1 MKVGI
6 LTGGG
11 DAPGLNAVI
20 RAATKAAIIE
30 KGWEII
36 GIRDGF
42 AGLID
47 TKRIKPLNLS
57 FVRGLLPKG
66 GTILGTTNRGNPFE
80 FPVVENEKTILKDL
94 SDDVLKNVKELSLD
108 ALIVIGGDG
117 SLKIARDL
125 SKKGLKVVGIP
136 KTIDNDISATDVTF
150 GFNTAVT
157 TAMEAIDKLHTTAES
172 HHRVMILEV
181 MGRYA
186 GWIALEAGIAGGS
199 DVILIPE
206 IPFEFDSIFKKIKQ
220 RSSVNIKFSIIVVAE
235 GAKQKSGQMFF
246 QDKKAIGQEKRL
258 GGAGE
263 YVSNV
268 ISEKLGIESRVT
280 VLGHL
285 QRGGSPS
292 AYDRILGSRFGVAAI
307 DLIAHNEFGKM
318 VCLQG
323 KKVCS
328 VDIERAVGKM
338 KKVKING
345 QLVKTAEYL
354 GICLGMEFFK

>member
-30 KGWEII
+30 KGWEIV

-47 TKRIKPLNLS
+47 INRTKPLTLS
-57 FVRGLLPKG
+57 SVRGLLPKG
-66 GTILGTTNRGNPFE
+66 GTILGTTNRGNPFN
-80 FPVVENEKTILKDL
+80 FPVMENGKTVLKDL
-94 SDDVLKNVKELSLD
+94 SDEVLKNIQKLNLA

-117 SLKIARDL
+117 SLKIARDF
-125 SKKGLKVVGIP
+125 SKKGLNVIGIP

-206 IPFEFDSIFKKIKQ
+206 IPFEFDSIFHKVEQ
-220 RSSVNIKFSIIVVAE
+220 RNSGNIKFSVLVVAE
-235 GAKQKSGQMFF
+235 GARPKNGEMFF
-246 QDKKAIGQEKRL
+246 QDEKSFGREKRL
-258 GGAGE
+258 GGVGD
-263 YVSNV
+263 YVSQV
-268 ISEKLGIESRVT
+268 ISEKLEMESRVT

-292 AYDRILGSRFGVAAI
+292 AYDRILGTWFGAAAI
-307 DLIAHNEFGKM
+307 DLVANGDFGKM
-318 VCLQG
+318 VCLHG
-323 KKVCS
+323 KKVSS
-328 VDIERAVGKM
+328 VDIEKAVGKM
-338 KKVKING
+338 KKVKIKG

-354 GICLGMEFFK
+354 GICLGR